1 MLCFLAELTLQ
12 GDITMIKIFETFGGY
27 IEIKEPLKNCWINA
41 TNPTQGEI
49 QKLIHDFGLPIDLI
63 NDILD
68 QDERPRIE
76 FDDDWTLI
84 ILRIPV
90 EAKNNGVPFYTI
102 PLGIFM
108 TEHFTLT
115 LCLQD
120 NVVLP
125 IGQPS
130 PFRDQYKEITDNFN
144 FILRLFLR
152 SGNLYLRYLKQI
164 NQMTSLIEQDLE
176 KSIKNKELNKLLK
189 MEKCLVYFITSIKAN
204 EIVLNRLRHSR
215 KITSEINEDL
225 LEDAFIENKQ
235 ALEMAQIYSDIQSG
249 MMDAFASVISNN
261 LNVVMKQLTLI
272 SIILMIPTLIAS
284 IFGMNVPNFLE
295 NSQWGMTIIIV
306 SSLLLSIIGVILFRK
321 RQWF

>member
-1 MLCFLAELTLQ
+1 
-12 GDITMIKIFETFGGY
+12 MIKIFKTFGGY
-27 IEIKEPLKNCWINA
+27 SEIGELQKGCWINITDPTA
-41 TNPTQGEI
+41 TEV
-49 QKLIHDFGLPIDLI
+49 QKLTTDFGLPDDII
-63 NDILD
+63 SDILD
-68 QDERPRIE
+68 QDERPRVE

-84 ILRIPV
+84 IIRIPV
-90 EAKNNGVPFYTI
+90 VVKDDGVPFHTI
-102 PLGIFM
+102 PLGIFI
-108 TEHFTLT
+108 TEGFTLT
-115 LCLQD
+115 LCLHD
-120 NVVLP
+120 NEVLP
-125 IGQPS
+125 IGRPS
-130 PFRDQYKEITDNFN
+130 PFREQYKEITDSIN

-164 NQMTSLIEQDLE
+164 NQMTATIEQDLE

-204 EIVLNRLRHSR
+204 EIVLAKLRNSK
-215 KITSEINEDL
+215 KITTEINEDL

-284 IFGMNVPNFLE
+284 MFGMNVPNYME
-295 NSQWGMTIIIV
+295 NNMWAMPAIIL
-306 SSLLLSIIGVILFRK
+306 SSLGLSILGVLIFRK

>member
-1 MLCFLAELTLQ
+1 
-12 GDITMIKIFETFGGY
+12 MIKIFKTFGGY
-27 IEIKEPLKNCWINA
+27 SEIKEPQKGCWINI
-41 TNPTQGEI
+41 TNPSNDEI
-49 QKLIHDFGLPIDLI
+49 QHLNGEFGMPIDLI
-63 NDILD
+63 QDILD

-76 FDDDWTLI
+76 FDDEWTLI

-90 EAKNNGVPFYTI
+90 ELKNNGVPYHTI
-102 PLGIFM
+102 PLGIYI
-108 TEHFTLT
+108 EKNFTVT

-120 NVVLP
+120 NEVLP
-125 IGQPS
+125 FGQPS
-130 PFRDQYKEITDNFN
+130 PFRDHYKEITDNIN

-152 SGNLYLRYLKQI
+152 SGNLYLRYLKRI
-164 NQMTSLIEQDLE
+164 NQMTSSIEQDLE

-204 EIVLNRLRHSR
+204 EIVLAKLRNSK
-215 KITSEINEDL
+215 KIISEINEDL

-284 IFGMNVPNFLE
+284 IFGMNVPNFME
-295 NSQWGMTIIIV
+295 NSSWAMPAIIFG
-306 SSLLLSIIGVILFRK
+306 SLILSFLGVLLFRK

>member
-1 MLCFLAELTLQ
+1 
-12 GDITMIKIFETFGGY
+12 MIKIFKTFGGY
-27 IEIKEPLKNCWINA
+27 VEINEPQKGCWINI
-41 TNPTQGEI
+41 TNPTQDEI
-49 QKLIHDFGLPIDLI
+49 EILINEFGLPDDAIT
-63 NDILD
+63 DILD

-76 FDDDWTLI
+76 FENDWTLI

-90 EAKNNGVPFYTI
+90 VVKNNGVPFHTV
-102 PLGIFM
+102 PLGIFI
-108 TEHFTLT
+108 TGNFTLT
-115 LCLQD
+115 LCLRD
-120 NVVLP
+120 NEVLP

-130 PFRDQYKEITDNFN
+130 PFRDQYKEITDNTN

-152 SGNLYLRYLKQI
+152 SGNLYMRYLKQI
-164 NQMTSLIEQDLE
+164 NQMTSSIEQDLE
-176 KSIKNKELNKLLK
+176 RSIKNKELNKLLK

-204 EIVLNRLRHSR
+204 EIVLAKLRNSK
-215 KITSEINEDL
+215 KITTEINEDL
-225 LEDAFIENKQ
+225 LEDALIENKQ

-284 IFGMNVPNFLE
+284 VFGMNVPNFME
-295 NSQWGMTIIIV
+295 NSIWAMP
-306 SSLLLSIIGVILFRK
+306 SIISGSLILSFVGVILFRK

>member
-1 MLCFLAELTLQ
+1 
-12 GDITMIKIFETFGGY
+12 MIKIFKTFGGY
-27 IEIKEPLKNCWINA
+27 VEITQPQKNCWINT
-41 TNPTQGEI
+41 TNPSQEEI
-49 QKLIHDFGLPIDLI
+49 RKLKDEFGLPADLI

-68 QDERPRIE
+68 HDERPRIE
-76 FDDDWTLI
+76 FEEEWTLI

-90 EAKNNGVPFYTI
+90 ETKNNGVPFYTI
-102 PLGIFM
+102 PLGIFI
-108 TEHFTLT
+108 TEEFSLT

-120 NVVLP
+120 NLVLP
-125 IGQPS
+125 INQPS
-130 PFRDQYKEITDNFN
+130 PFRDQYKEISDSFN

-152 SGNLYLRYLKQI
+152 SGNLYLKYLKQI
-164 NQMTSLIEQDLE
+164 NQMTSTIEQDLE

-204 EIVLNRLRHSR
+204 EIVLAKLRSSK

-225 LEDAFIENKQ
+225 LEDAIIENKQ

-284 IFGMNVPNFLE
+284 IFGMNVPNYME
-295 NSQWGMTIIIV
+295 HSIWAMPAIIAGSLILSV
-306 SSLLLSIIGVILFRK
+306 SGVLLFRK

>member
-1 MLCFLAELTLQ
+1 
-12 GDITMIKIFETFGGY
+12 MIKIFKTFGGY
-27 IEIKEPLKNCWINA
+27 NEIAEPQNGCWIN
-41 TNPTQGEI
+41 TINPTQPEI
-49 QKLIHDFGLPIDLI
+49 LRLSDDFGLPDDLI
-63 NDILD
+63 RDILD
-68 QDERPRIE
+68 VDERPRIE
-76 FDDDWTLI
+76 FEDDWTLI

-90 EAKNNGVPFYTI
+90 VMTSNGVPFHTI

-108 TEHFTLT
+108 SENFTLT
-115 LCLQD
+115 LCIQD
-120 NVVLP
+120 NEVLP
-125 IGQPS
+125 ISRPS
-130 PFRDQYKEITDNFN
+130 PLREQYGQITDNIN

-152 SGNLYLRYLKQI
+152 SGGLYLRYLKQI

-204 EIVLNRLRHSR
+204 EIVLAKLRNSK
-215 KITSEINEDL
+215 KILSELNEDL

-284 IFGMNVPNFLE
+284 IFGMNVPNFMEHSVWALPA
-295 NSQWGMTIIIV
+295 IIFG
-306 SSLLLSIIGVILFRK
+306 SLILSFSGVILFRK
-321 RQWF
+321 RQWM

>member
-1 MLCFLAELTLQ
+1 
-12 GDITMIKIFETFGGY
+12 MIKIFKTFGGY
-27 IEIKEPLKNCWINA
+27 SEISELQKGCWINT
-41 TNPTQGEI
+41 TNPTSIEI
-49 QKLIHDFGLPIDLI
+49 QKLTDEFGLPADII

-68 QDERPRIE
+68 QDERPRVE
-76 FDDDWTLI
+76 FEDLWTLI

-90 EAKNNGVPFYTI
+90 EIKNNGLPFHTL
-102 PLGIFM
+102 PLGIFI
-108 TEHFTLT
+108 TNQFTLT

-120 NVVLP
+120 NEVLP

-130 PFRDQYKEITDNFN
+130 PFRDQYQQITDNVN

-176 KSIKNKELNKLLK
+176 ASIKNKELNKLLK

-204 EIVLNRLRHSR
+204 EIVLAKLRNSK
-215 KITSEINEDL
+215 KITTEINEDL

-284 IFGMNVPNFLE
+284 VFGMNVPNFME
-295 NSQWGMTIIIV
+295 NSAWAMPSIIFG
-306 SSLLLSIIGVILFRK
+306 SLLLSFSGVLLFRK

>member
-1 MLCFLAELTLQ
+1 
-12 GDITMIKIFETFGGY
+12 MIKIFKTFGGY
-27 IEIKEPLKNCWINA
+27 TEIDEPQNGCWINI
-41 TNPTQGEI
+41 TRPTQDEI
-49 QKLIHDFGLPIDLI
+49 KKLSDDFVLPGDLI
-63 NDILD
+63 KDILD

-76 FDDDWTLI
+76 FDDQWTLI
-84 ILRIPV
+84 IFRIPV
-90 EAKNNGVPFYTI
+90 EIKNNGVPFHTV
-102 PLGIFM
+102 PLGIFI
-108 TEHFTLT
+108 TENFTLT

-120 NVVLP
+120 NEILP
-125 IGQPS
+125 INRPS
-130 PFRDQYKEITDNFN
+130 PLRDQYQQITDSIN
-144 FILRLFLR
+144 FILRLFLH

-164 NQMTSLIEQDLE
+164 NQMTTMIEQDLE
-176 KSIKNKELNKLLK
+176 QSIKNKELNKLLK

-204 EIVLNRLRHSR
+204 EIVLAKLRNSK

-225 LEDAFIENKQ
+225 LEDALIENKQ

-284 IFGMNVPNFLE
+284 IFGMNVPNSME
-295 NSQWGMTIIIV
+295 NSAWAMPAII
-306 SSLLLSIIGVILFRK
+306 SGSLLLSFFGVILFRK

>member
-1 MLCFLAELTLQ
+1 
-12 GDITMIKIFETFGGY
+12 MIKIFKTFGGY
-27 IEIKEPLKNCWINA
+27 LEINEPQKGCWIQ
-41 TNPTQGEI
+41 TISPTQDEI
-49 QKLIHDFGLPIDLI
+49 EKLTDDFGLPKDLI
-63 NDILD
+63 FDILD

-76 FDDDWTLI
+76 FEDYWTLI
-84 ILRIPV
+84 ILRVPV

-102 PLGIFM
+102 PLGIFI
-108 TEHFTLT
+108 TDTFTLT
-115 LCLQD
+115 LSLHD
-120 NVVLP
+120 NEVLP

-130 PFRDQYKEITDNFN
+130 PFKDHYRQITDSINFV
-144 FILRLFLR
+144 LQLFLR

-164 NQMTSLIEQDLE
+164 NQMTSSIEQDLE

-204 EIVLNRLRHSR
+204 EIVLAKLRNSK
-215 KITSEINEDL
+215 KITTEINEDL

-284 IFGMNVPNFLE
+284 VFGMNVPNFME
-295 NSQWGMTIIIV
+295 NSMWAMPAIIFG
-306 SSLLLSIIGVILFRK
+306 SLILSFMGVMLFRK

>member
-1 MLCFLAELTLQ
+1 
-12 GDITMIKIFETFGGY
+12 MIKIFKTFGGY
-27 IEIKEPLKNCWINA
+27 IEIDDLQKDCWINI
-41 TNPTQGEI
+41 TNPTQSEI
-49 QKLIHDFGLPIDLI
+49 QKLTDVLGLPIDLI

-76 FDDDWTLI
+76 FDDNWTLI

-90 EAKNNGVPFYTI
+90 EVKNNGVPFHTI
-102 PLGIFM
+102 PLGIFI
-108 TEHFTLT
+108 TDKFTLT

-120 NVVLP
+120 NEVLP
-125 IGQPS
+125 VGQPS
-130 PFRDQYKEITDNFN
+130 PFRDQYRKITDSIN

-152 SGNLYLRYLKQI
+152 SGNLYLSYLKQI

-189 MEKCLVYFITSIKAN
+189 MEKCLVYFITSIKSN
-204 EIVLNRLRHSR
+204 EIVLAKLRNSK
-215 KITSEINEDL
+215 KITSEMNEEL
-225 LEDAFIENKQ
+225 LEDALIVNKQ

-284 IFGMNVPNFLE
+284 IFGMNVPNFME
-295 NSQWGMTIIIV
+295 NSLWAMP
-306 SSLLLSIIGVILFRK
+306 SIILGSLIFSFMGVILFRK

>member
-1 MLCFLAELTLQ
+1 
-12 GDITMIKIFETFGGY
+12 MIKIFKTFGGY
-27 IEIKEPLKNCWINA
+27 IEINEPQKGCWINT
-41 TNPTQGEI
+41 TNPTSDEI
-49 QKLIHDFGLPIDLI
+49 QKLTDDFGLPNDII
-63 NDILD
+63 NDVLD
-68 QDERPRIE
+68 QDERPRMEI
-76 FDDDWTLI
+76 DDDWTLI
-84 ILRIPV
+84 ILRVPV
-90 EAKNNGVPFYTI
+90 EVKNNGVPFHTI
-102 PLGIFM
+102 PLGIFI
-108 TEHFTLT
+108 TENVTMT

-120 NVVLP
+120 NEVLP
-125 IGQPS
+125 ISQPS
-130 PFRDQYKEITDNFN
+130 PFRDQYKEITDSIN

-152 SGNLYLRYLKQI
+152 SGNLYLKYLKQI
-164 NQMTSLIEQDLE
+164 NHMTSLIEQDLE

-204 EIVLNRLRHSR
+204 EIVLARLRNLK

-284 IFGMNVPNFLE
+284 IFGMNVPNLME
-295 NSQWGMTIIIV
+295 NSLWAMP
-306 SSLLLSIIGVILFRK
+306 SIIFGSLILSFFGVILFRK